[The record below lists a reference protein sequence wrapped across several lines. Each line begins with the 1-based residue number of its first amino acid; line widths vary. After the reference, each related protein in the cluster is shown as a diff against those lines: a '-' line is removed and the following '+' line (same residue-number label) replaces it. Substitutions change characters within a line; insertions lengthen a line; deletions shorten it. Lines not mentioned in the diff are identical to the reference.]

1 LQYAGGGG
9 AVDGK
14 SVASNSFEEDVE
26 GAEVQWEDEMEPEL
40 DGIWGERVDRV
51 KIDDRMD

>member
-14 SVASNSFEEDVE
+14 SVASNSLEEDVE
-26 GAEVQWEDEMEPEL
+26 GPEVQWEDEMEPEL
-40 DGIWGERVDRV
+40 DGVWGKRAERVN
-51 KIDDRMD
+51 IDDLMD